1 MLHFTGRVFTLAPR
15 NGNTHSHETALKLIF
30 NHPCSALEV
39 FRLITP
45 NWRARNTTAQ
55 LQHFWGHSLFSLSL
69 RAHTFFTFHTWFGL
83 GGWRGVQQPVAL
95 AAGAF
100 LVPRDLH
107 TGDVVTESLHEG
119 DSVLRR
125 NRGRSLG
132 SLRHLRQFNREKVS
146 RVSLNLPVRQISL
159 ATFRLIRTGHLSRL
173 SPEPAPQLPLSS
185 ILSCS
190 PFLLCVT
197 SVRPLSE
204 RLPRRRSETRFHTH
218 THTTMQLDFD
228 DSTQFLPFL
237 ERFFCCSLFRTTFS
251 TFSCGRGN
259 NSSSLR
265 HGLLTDRTG

>member
-15 NGNTHSHETALKLIF
+15 NGNTHSHEPALKLIF

-146 RVSLNLPVRQISL
+146 RVSLNFSCPSNIPRNFSPNPYWPLESPLSGTCSTTSALLNSL
-159 ATFRLIRTGHLSRL
+159 LLTVSALRHFRAATFGT
-173 SPEPAPQLPLSS
+173 
-185 ILSCS
+185 
-190 PFLLCVT
+190 T
-197 SVRPLSE
+197 
-204 RLPRRRSETRFHTH
+204 SETTFRDTVPHTH
-218 THTTMQLDFD
+218 SHNHAT
-228 DSTQFLPFL
+228 
-237 ERFFCCSLFRTTFS
+237 RF
-251 TFSCGRGN
+251 
-259 NSSSLR
+259 
-265 HGLLTDRTG
+265 